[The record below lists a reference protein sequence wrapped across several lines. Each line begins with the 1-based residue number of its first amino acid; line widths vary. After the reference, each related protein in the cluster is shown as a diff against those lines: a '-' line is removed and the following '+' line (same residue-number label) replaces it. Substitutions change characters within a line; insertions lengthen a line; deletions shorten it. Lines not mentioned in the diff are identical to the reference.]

1 MSAPFKTHT
10 ASAVN
15 DPASLF
21 DGFSFFKIFPMNDLF
36 DTDMRSGV
44 FNLIDLKFSK
54 INKSLL
60 TQSELIFVKK
70 EFLPFFLKNPMAG
83 SKTIFDLVIFADFA
97 ISKLFFNN
105 LFCFHVVD
113 YQ

>member
-10 ASAVN
+10 TSAVN

-70 EFLPFFLKNPMAG
+70 GFLPFFLKNPMAG
-83 SKTIFDLVIFADFA
+83 SKTISDLGNFCRFCYFQT
-97 ISKLFFNN
+97 FF
-105 LFCFHVVD
+105 
-113 YQ
+113 